1 MRKGLAAST
10 IKCYDFAW
18 NIFSMFCLSVSV
30 PLKPVS
36 INTVCAFICYCMDVR
51 HFKPQYIRGLIAG
64 IQFNVRCFDPSFPS
78 LFGNPAIK
86 ILLKGIS
93 KSAPLAPD
101 SRQPITLSILHKMLS
116 VIRNGVFSPYV
127 DALLESVFLLAFYA
141 CLRSGEFTTASQ
153 AFDPDRDVSYSDL
166 VFHPHYYS
174 LRLRHSKRGGPCSVI
189 VARIDSSFCP
199 FRAMVKYIRIRPITA
214 PLSPLF
220 ITSGNL
226 PLTKNWFCSHLRQV
240 LIKSNLSPQNYSGHS
255 FRIGSATSA
264 ANQGFSPASL
274 QQLGRWSSSAY
285 SSYIRLD
292 VDSVLA
298 NQRSLKP

>member
-1 MRKGLAAST
+1 M
-10 IKCYDFAW
+10 
-18 NIFSMFCLSVSV
+18 
-30 PLKPVS
+30 
-36 INTVCAFICYCMDVR
+36 
-51 HFKPQYIRGLIAG
+51 
-64 IQFNVRCFDPSFPS
+64 
-78 LFGNPAIK
+78 
-86 ILLKGIS
+86 
-93 KSAPLAPD
+93 
-101 SRQPITLSILHKMLS
+101 
-116 VIRNGVFSPYV
+116 FSPYV

-141 CLRSGEFTTASQ
+141 WLRSGEFTTASQ
-153 AFDPDRDVSYSDL
+153 AFDSDRDVSYSDL

-255 FRIGSATSA
+255 FRIGCYVCRQSRLFPCLLATT
-264 ANQGFSPASL
+264 GTVVLLRLLILYPA
-274 QQLGRWSSSAY
+274 GRRLSSRKSKIFKAM
-285 SSYIRLD
+285 
-292 VDSVLA
+292 
-298 NQRSLKP
+298 NW